1 MAEYMVTVSALNGAS
16 GETKNQ
22 AEAFREAANGMLQ
35 ATQALTSAGAGWD
48 DDASQIFREK
58 IEELKRWCDTM
69 GGIVDTYG
77 AHTNPGSG
85 AVMNL
90 ACGSAHGYYLMEEE
104 LYRYSREKYAGL

>member
-77 AHTNPGSG
+77 DALTKIGNNYTE
-85 AVMNL
+85 ADQQ
-90 ACGSAHGYYLMEEE
+90 AA
-104 LYRYSREKYAGL
+104 RQFKR